1 MKVTNNIQELDSILD
16 ALANKHRRTIIYA
29 LSLQPHTIS
38 QLADMCK
45 LSLPAI
51 HKHITVLENA
61 QMILRKKTGQSN
73 FLALNRTSLRS
84 LQQWLMQYQTYW
96 GSDKETLENYTAHLT
111 DTRLTKGG
119 EQKK

>member
-1 MKVTNNIQELDSILD
+1 MKQKTDTHELDSVLE

-38 QLADMCK
+38 QLADKCK
-45 LSLPAI
+45 LTLPAI
-51 HKHITVLENA
+51 YKHITVLENA
-61 QMILRKKTGQSN
+61 QMLLRKKTGQSN

-111 DTRLTKGG
+111 DTKLMKGG